1 MSESLYQILSFK
13 LCPYGM
19 KIPEIVNNYNI
30 CNETTAQLDEDFGG
44 CVVKMRIPVK
54 VGVIK
59 DINLLIPSDGNC
71 SSYTYK
77 VPTFR
82 HRVEHISNQVIV
94 KEVKEQLIREILSR
108 RPFVPIDMLVR
119 EEIEND
125 TTTRICYQS
134 DFDKYIFDQI
144 EIGIS
149 KKRDNIF
156 DRELDIEMEDA
167 FNNYYVWKAFS
178 TL

>member
-59 DINLLIPSDGNC
+59 DINFMDLKI
-71 SSYTYK
+71 
-77 VPTFR
+77 
-82 HRVEHISNQVIV
+82 IMVI
-94 KEVKEQLIREILSR
+94 
-108 RPFVPIDMLVR
+108 
-119 EEIEND
+119 
-125 TTTRICYQS
+125 
-134 DFDKYIFDQI
+134 QI
-144 EIGIS
+144 
-149 KKRDNIF
+149 
-156 DRELDIEMEDA
+156 
-167 FNNYYVWKAFS
+167 NYYM
-178 TL
+178 LQMYE

>member
-13 LCPYGM
+13 PCPYGM
-19 KIPEIVNNYNI
+19 KIPEIVRNYNI
-30 CNETTAQLDEDFGG
+30 CNETTAQIDEEYGG
-44 CVVKMRIPVK
+44 RVVKMRIPVEA
-54 VGVIK
+54 GVTK

-71 SSYTYK
+71 ASYTYK

-94 KEVKEQLIREILSR
+94 KEPKEQLIREILSR
-108 RPFVPIDMLVR
+108 RPFVPIDTLIR

-134 DFDKYIFDQI
+134 DFDKYLFDQV
-144 EIGIS
+144 EIGICK
-149 KKRDNIF
+149 KKRLHI
-156 DRELDIEMEDA
+156 
-167 FNNYYVWKAFS
+167 
-178 TL
+178 